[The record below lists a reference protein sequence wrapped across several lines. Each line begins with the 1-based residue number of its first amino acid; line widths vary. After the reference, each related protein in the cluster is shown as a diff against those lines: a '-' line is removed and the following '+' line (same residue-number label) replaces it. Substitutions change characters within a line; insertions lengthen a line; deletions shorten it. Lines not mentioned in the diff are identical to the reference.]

1 MAGNS
6 DRGIMLSP
14 VNRAARG
21 GDGRP
26 HWCSVA
32 RGRGGFGGAL
42 LGDST
47 QTFQFRLCCPAKSSP
62 NSPVVLASGA
72 AMPSKRG
79 EDHRTNW
86 QRKGNFTMRP
96 LALAKKEPGTGAYID
111 TEGLRIENKLEP

>member
-32 RGRGGFGGAL
+32 RSREGFGGAL

-47 QTFQFRLCCPAKSSP
+47 QNFQFRLCCPANSSP

-79 EDHRTNW
+79 EDHRTNGKE
-86 QRKGNFTMRP
+86 KGTTLCVLWLWPGKN
-96 LALAKKEPGTGAYID
+96 LAQ
-111 TEGLRIENKLEP
+111 GLPSIPEDLESRTNW